1 MVMSGLV
8 FDVTQLVS
16 RPGATLHIQRPV
28 TVPGLSGPLGSIGEN
43 EPLQI
48 DLAAD
53 SVTDGVAVTGT
64 VSGTMHLSCSRC
76 LIGYDRSFTQHLDET
91 YYFGGAEDHDGYDL
105 VDNHIDLEPML
116 RDVTMLAFPLRP
128 LHDENC
134 RGLCATC
141 GADLNGTDCGHTQEP
156 EDLRWAPLRTALT
169 KLERSS

>member
-1 MVMSGLV
+1 MSGLV

-16 RPGATLHIQRPV
+16 RPGATLRIQRPV

-48 DLAAD
+48 DLAVD
-53 SVTDGVAVTGT
+53 SVTEGVAVTGT

-76 LIGYDRSFTQHLDET
+76 LIGYDRSFTQGLDET

-116 RDVTMLAFPLRP
+116 RDVIMLAFPLRP

-141 GADLNGTDCGHTQEP
+141 GADLNGTDCGHTQQP